1 MGERD
6 ARSLDQH
13 GQGSTDLQPNTIL
26 LLISVNDVSAYEF
39 RRHRHLDRRWPA
51 RPCADRVMTYALAL
65 ARAVVAMRVE
75 DYFQIG

>member
-1 MGERD
+1 MPDLWTNMARD
-6 ARSLDQH
+6 LPIYN
-13 GQGSTDLQPNTIL
+13 PNTIL
-26 LLISVNDVSAYEF
+26 LLIGVNDVSAYEF

>member
-1 MGERD
+1 MPDLWTNMARD
-6 ARSLDQH
+6 LPIYN
-13 GQGSTDLQPNTIL
+13 PNTIL